1 MTKDFHYCF
10 YDSNLNPIKKKDCC
24 HYDALCYI
32 NDDLGFNEIV
42 ELFNY
47 GLVGHHMGN
56 EENPFYSLDNI
67 QTSIKSA
74 MLNFD
79 NFEIL
84 RFALRKVY
92 TDMDIIS
99 EIFQMT
105 RILDGV
111 INYNL
116 EHENK
121 IAYIS
126 FWMA

>member
-1 MTKDFHYCF
+1 
-10 YDSNLNPIKKKDCC
+10 
-24 HYDALCYI
+24 
-32 NDDLGFNEIV
+32 
-42 ELFNY
+42 
-47 GLVGHHMGN
+47 MGN